1 MNYPSLEFD
10 TALAGLC
17 HGTAT
22 DAEVGEL
29 HAALRESESARDA
42 YLWHVELHSHL
53 ASLARSPAMISET
66 MIVKRAATVRRNL
79 PETRRASPLTWV
91 AASIVLLVCLGLSGW
106 MLWRSLGPRAIADS
120 GTAPQVAEKAEPTA
134 KSVAPGSL
142 AGVYRD
148 TIQFAYAADAPI
160 IVGTGRQ
167 DPLKLG
173 AEIPHSQEGNTLHIW
188 DWSKSPMSQVKPETR
203 LWPHE
208 IFALSPDGKQL
219 VWANGTILDLASGT
233 RSKIDLGGEFYLGNA
248 GGQMDRIQQLQFT
261 PDGERLAVQL
271 LDIVLTKSSHPLRKQ
286 DFDTTATM
294 QLVEFPSG
302 KLVCEFPAG
311 LTQAFSP
318 DGKRILTSLP
328 MREMRQRIVELST
341 STGKEIWTFQPRLKG
356 FAYGMCLSPVDN
368 YLAVF
373 DSEGEVLI
381 WDAVSGELKHRLPL
395 PGNLG
400 ATLRFAPSGKQLA
413 VSDGRKL
420 SVIDLTTG
428 SIVATIPQFVRS
440 IMIQWSSDSQTITS
454 VRQPY
459 LHEKDD
465 PDSPYNV
472 VPIVEHF
479 KIDDY
484 LRK

>member
-1 MNYPSLEFD
+1 
-10 TALAGLC
+10 
-17 HGTAT
+17 
-22 DAEVGEL
+22 
-29 HAALRESESARDA
+29 
-42 YLWHVELHSHL
+42 
-53 ASLARSPAMISET
+53 
-66 MIVKRAATVRRNL
+66 
-79 PETRRASPLTWV
+79 
-91 AASIVLLVCLGLSGW
+91 
-106 MLWRSLGPRAIADS
+106 MLWRSIGLRSVADS
-120 GTAPQVAEKAEPTA
+120 DTSAQGVEIAEPIA
-134 KSVAPGSL
+134 KGVPRGSL

-160 IVGTGRQ
+160 IVGTGRK

-173 AEIPHSQEGNTLHIW
+173 AEIPHSQEGNTMHIW
-188 DWSKSPMSQVKPETR
+188 DWSKSPVSQVMAETR

-219 VWANGTILDLASGT
+219 VWAKGTILDLASGT
-233 RSKIDLGGEFYLGNA
+233 RTKIDLGGEFYLGNA

-261 PDGERLAVQL
+261 PDGRRLAVQL

-318 DGKRILTSLP
+318 DGKRISTSLP
-328 MREMRQRIVELST
+328 MREMRQRIVELNAA
-341 STGKEIWTFQPRLKG
+341 TGKEIRTFQPRLKG
-356 FAYGMCLSPVDN
+356 FAYGMCLSPTDN

-400 ATLRFAPSGKQLA
+400 AAMRISPSGKQLA

-420 SVIDLTTG
+420 SIVDLKTG

-440 IMIQWSSDSQTITS
+440 VMIQWSPDSQTITS

-459 LHEKDD
+459 LHETDD
-465 PDSPYNV
+465 PAGPYNV
-472 VPIVEHF
+472 IPSAEHF